1 MVENEKEPAALRILR
16 DAGISVRRLDYR
28 YTEGGGTGDAA
39 RQLGID
45 EHAVVKSLVF
55 DNGQEGEERRAVMAL
70 MHGDTRVSLRKLE
83 RLSGIRRLYPS
94 SPAAAR
100 ELTGYLPGG
109 ICPFGLISPIPVFLQ
124 ETLLQ
129 MPQLFVNAG
138 RRGVIAVVSPR
149 VFDLVSPI
157 VGNFAS
163 TGTHRV

>member
-16 DAGISVRRLDYR
+16 NAGISVRRLDYR

-55 DNGQEGEERRAVMAL
+55 DN
-70 MHGDTRVSLRKLE
+70 GDTRVSLRKLE

-109 ICPFGLISPIPVFLQ
+109 ICPFGLISPVPVFLQ

>member
-1 MVENEKEPAALRILR
+1 MYGKKEAPAIRILQE
-16 DAGISVRRLDYR
+16 AGEDVGRFEYAF
-28 YTEGGGTGDAA
+28 TERGGTKDAA
-39 RQLGID
+39 RQLGLC
-45 EHAVVKSLVF
+45 EHDIVKSLVF
-55 DNGQEGEERRAVMAL
+55 DDGQGGHAVMAL

>member
-1 MVENEKEPAALRILR
+1 MHGKGEAPAIRILEE
-16 DAGISVRRLDYR
+16 AGEDVGRLEYR
-28 YTEGGGTGDAA
+28 FVERGGTKDAA
-39 RQLGID
+39 RQLGLC
-45 EHAVVKSLVF
+45 EHDIVKSLVF
-55 DNGQEGEERRAVMAL
+55 DDGKGGQAVMAL

-109 ICPFGLISPIPVFLQ
+109 ICPFGLISPVPVFLQ